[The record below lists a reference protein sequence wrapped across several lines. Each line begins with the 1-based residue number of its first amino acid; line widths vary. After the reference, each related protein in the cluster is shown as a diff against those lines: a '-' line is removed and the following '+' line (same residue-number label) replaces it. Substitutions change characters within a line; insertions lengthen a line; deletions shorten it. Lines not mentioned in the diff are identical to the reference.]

1 MATTYGLNIYNSAAS
16 LIYSSADVTWN
27 QVDYFSVGNLSDGSV
42 VSKTYPVID
51 GKEVLC
57 LQILVDAPPASRRA
71 LAHTIT
77 VSGTTV
83 SVTGGSEN
91 AFILVLMR

>member
-1 MATTYGLNIYNSAAS
+1 MATTHGLNVYSSAGT
-16 LIYSSADVTWN
+16 LVYSSADVTWN
-27 QVDYFSVGNLSDGSV
+27 QVDYFSVTSLVNDSV
-42 VSKTYPVID
+42 TKTYPILS
-51 GKEVLC
+51 GKDVLC

-83 SVTGGSEN
+83 TVSGGSEN